1 MVGGRFSESSAAVSG
16 CLSPPLPGRP
26 RRRRAPGVE
35 GVDDRA
41 PGAPLVAAP
50 PVPSPPLSLSLS
62 SPASMARW
70 RIWRPRSRAVPF
82 LSLLLLAPLVFTV
95 SRLQLSWSPEKGLCL
110 PPPAAPEGRRQC
122 LPPPTAPRLPRP
134 DRLVLGPAAGQGR
147 PDRLQC
153 QGLKAVN
160 KIGLSSE
167 RNYSRGHVTFVTV
180 FTTYNSDPAEA
191 SKLPSNVVT
200 VGKHSYSKVGRSMAI
215 LNTFIGFIQ
224 NLCRCQCQ
232 EAT

>member
-1 MVGGRFSESSAAVSG
+1 M
-16 CLSPPLPGRP
+16 SPPLPGRP

-95 SRLQLSWSPEKGLCL
+95 SRLHLSWSPEKGLCL

-153 QGLKAVN
+153 QGFLLLPRPYSPSVCCSVAQMLLGLDVAFGRTMLA
-160 KIGLSSE
+160 IGEITYGSFKSSDV
-167 RNYSRGHVTFVTV
+167 SC
-180 FTTYNSDPAEA
+180 
-191 SKLPSNVVT
+191 SKN
-200 VGKHSYSKVGRSMAI
+200 
-215 LNTFIGFIQ
+215 
-224 NLCRCQCQ
+224 Q
-232 EAT
+232 E